1 MARIQKSMPA
11 KEMALRTLLY
21 FVVSVICIV
30 ILYPYFVMVCTA
42 LKSRAE
48 IFSVNGTVLPQ
59 EALWSNFTDI
69 WQKAPMAQYMLN
81 SLMIAGGS
89 TLIAMLCGIPAAYAL
104 ARMKFKGQ
112 TAFLGFIIV
121 SQMFAPVVLLIGIYK
136 VMQSLALTN
145 SVIGLIFINAAF
157 NQAFTIWLLRGTF
170 LSISAEMEQAA
181 TIDGCNRIQAMF
193 KILLP
198 VAAPGIVTT
207 LIFIF
212 INAWNEYTVA
222 LCLIST
228 DTLKPLTVGI
238 NIFNGYNIIEW
249 QYLFAASIFAII
261 PVVIMFMSI
270 SAEMEQAATIDGCN
284 RIQAMFKVLLPM
296 AAPGI
301 VTTLIFIFI
310 NAWNEYTV
318 ALCLISTDTL
328 KPLTVGIN
336 IFNGYNIIEWQY
348 LFAGSIFAII
358 PVVIMFMSI
367 EKNLTEGL
375 TSGGVKG

>member
-1 MARIQKSMPA
+1 MIMAKIQKSMPV
-11 KEMALRTLLY
+11 KEMALRTALY
-21 FVVSVICIV
+21 FVISVICIV

-48 IFSVNGTVLPQ
+48 IFSIDGTVLPK
-59 EALWSNFTDI
+59 EALWSNFIDI
-69 WQKAPMAQYMLN
+69 WSMAPMAKYMLN
-81 SLMIAGGS
+81 SLLIAGGS

-136 VMQSLALTN
+136 VMVSLNMTD
-145 SVIGLIFINAAF
+145 SIIGLIFINAAF

-181 TIDGCNRIQAMF
+181 TIDGCNRIQAMI

-198 VAAPGIVTT
+198 V
-207 LIFIF
+207 
-212 INAWNEYTVA
+212 
-222 LCLIST
+222 
-228 DTLKPLTVGI
+228 
-238 NIFNGYNIIEW
+238 
-249 QYLFAASIFAII
+249 
-261 PVVIMFMSI
+261 
-270 SAEMEQAATIDGCN
+270 
-284 RIQAMFKVLLPM
+284 

>member
-1 MARIQKSMPA
+1 MIMARIQKSMPA

-48 IFSVNGTVLPQ
+48 IFSVDGTILPQ
-59 EALWSNFTDI
+59 EALWSNFVDI
-69 WQKAPMAQYMLN
+69 WSMAPMAKYMLN
-81 SLMIAGGS
+81 SLLIAGGS

-136 VMQSLALTN
+136 VMQTMSLTN
-145 SVIGLIFINAAF
+145 SLLGLVFINAAF

-181 TIDGCNRIQAMF
+181 TIDGCNRIQAMI

-198 VAAPGIVTT
+198 V
-207 LIFIF
+207 
-212 INAWNEYTVA
+212 
-222 LCLIST
+222 
-228 DTLKPLTVGI
+228 
-238 NIFNGYNIIEW
+238 
-249 QYLFAASIFAII
+249 
-261 PVVIMFMSI
+261 
-270 SAEMEQAATIDGCN
+270 
-284 RIQAMFKVLLPM
+284 

>member
-1 MARIQKSMPA
+1 MNDMARIQKPMPA

-21 FVVSVICIV
+21 LVVSLICIV
-30 ILYPYFVMVCTA
+30 ILYPYFVMFCTA
-42 LKSRAE
+42 LKSRSE
-48 IFSVNGTVLPQ
+48 IFSINGTILPQ
-59 EALWSNFTDI
+59 KALWSNFIDI
-69 WQKAPMAQYMLN
+69 WTKAPMGKYMLN
-81 SLMIAGGS
+81 SLLIAGGS
-89 TLIAMLCGIPAAYAL
+89 TLIAMICGIPAAYAL

-112 TAFLGFIIV
+112 TAFLGFIII

-136 VMQSLALTN
+136 VMQSLSLTN

-181 TIDGCNRIQAMF
+181 TIDGCNRIQAMM

-198 VAAPGIVTT
+198 V
-207 LIFIF
+207 
-212 INAWNEYTVA
+212 
-222 LCLIST
+222 
-228 DTLKPLTVGI
+228 
-238 NIFNGYNIIEW
+238 
-249 QYLFAASIFAII
+249 
-261 PVVIMFMSI
+261 
-270 SAEMEQAATIDGCN
+270 
-284 RIQAMFKVLLPM
+284 

-375 TSGGVKG
+375 TAGGVKG

>member
-1 MARIQKSMPA
+1 MRLDSARINWNKLLS
-11 KEMALRTLLY
+11 RILLY
-21 FVVSVICIV
+21 FVVSLICII
-30 ILYPYFVMVCTA
+30 ILYPYFVMFLTA
-42 LKSRAE
+42 LKSRDE
-48 IFSVNGTVLPQ
+48 IFAANGTIFPKVW
-59 EALWSNFTDI
+59 LWSNFTDI
-69 WQKAPMAQYMLN
+69 FDRAPMGQYMLN
-81 SLMIAGGS
+81 SIIIASGS
-89 TLIAMLCGIPAAYAL
+89 TAIAMICGIPAAYAL

-136 VMQSLALTN
+136 VMQTMGLTN
-145 SVIGLIFINAAF
+145 SLLGLIFINAAF

-170 LSISAEMEQAA
+170 MSISAEMEQAA
-181 TIDGCNRIQAMF
+181 TIDGCNRVQAMF

-228 DTLKPLTVGI
+228 DTIKPMTVGI

-270 SAEMEQAATIDGCN
+270 
-284 RIQAMFKVLLPM
+284 
-296 AAPGI
+296 
-301 VTTLIFIFI
+301 
-310 NAWNEYTV
+310 
-318 ALCLISTDTL
+318 
-328 KPLTVGIN
+328 
-336 IFNGYNIIEWQY
+336 
-348 LFAGSIFAII
+348 
-358 PVVIMFMSI
+358 
-367 EKNLTEGL
+367 EKNLTSGL
-375 TSGGVKG
+375 TAGGVKG